1 MALKFSEEDKN
12 WKLEFDFGD
21 DKKNEETGEIVDFS
35 ASESLG
41 ACPKCGSP
49 VHERGSNFVC
59 SKTVPT
65 EAQPTPSCDFK
76 SCKIILQQPVERE
89 QMTKLLA
96 TGKTDLLDKFVSM
109 RTRRSFKAFLAW
121 NPEENKVSFEFEP
134 RVSKYP
140 PRKTKTPFGKAAPAK
155 TAGKTAAKSAAKSA
169 KAPAK
174 KAAKS
179 AAVKVP
185 RKAAVGN
192 LTPSAA
198 LAAVIGDSKVART
211 EVIKKLWDYIKA
223 NNLQDATNKRAINAD
238 AKLQAVFGKDQV
250 TMFELAGIVGKH
262 LSA

>member
-1 MALKFSEEDKN
+1 
-12 WKLEFDFGD
+12 
-21 DKKNEETGEIVDFS
+21 
-35 ASESLG
+35 
-41 ACPKCGSP
+41 
-49 VHERGSNFVC
+49 
-59 SKTVPT
+59 VPT
-65 EAQPTPSCDFK
+65 DDQPTPSCDFK
-76 SCKIILQQPVERE
+76 SGKIILQQPVERE

-109 RTRRSFKAFLAW
+109 RTRRAFKAFLAW

-155 TAGKTAAKSAAKSA
+155 AAGKTAVKSAAKTT
-169 KAPAK
+169 KVTAK
-174 KAAKS
+174 KAVKS
-179 AAVKVP
+179 AVVKAP

-198 LAAVIGDSKVART
+198 LAAVIGDGKVART

-238 AKLQAVFGKDQV
+238 AKLRAVFGKDQV

-262 LSA
+262 VSA